1 MTDEHNANDS
11 IDPQST
17 DDGFSRRKFIR
28 GAAASA
34 AGTAGLG
41 VTSEMAAAGTQKR
54 LVVIGQGSGHHTY
67 EIKMKDGGQISRDAS
82 VERHDT
88 ITSRGG
94 ADVLQGE
101 LWNSYKD
108 EYTYTGEIKYVKA
121 DGSLEFEL
129 PDDAFGYKQELTVR
143 GRGQGRH
150 QYELATSSGNIKLV
164 PGTTEYVDSDD
175 GGPFSELMF
184 NSDRVSG
191 ALRNRNQDSYTL
203 ATGAFGGG
211 TAINRIHVKDGRLQF
226 GTGGKPLQTT
236 LTCQYELQIDHS
248 NPRIAGTYSG
258 RTTITVEFSA
268 DRSEVRIV
276 NFPPLT
282 TSYST
287 PAGQVTT
294 TVTRIARNGRKTGT
308 FDPSTGKIRMP
319 LGLKFSHSTALA
331 GSSTA
336 SFDLTTETRNEAGFN
351 LSGDRLGQSGLAL
364 EMVGVGQFQ
373 DGFLD
378 GNHCALKIDG
388 TLSSS
393 PF

>member
-1 MTDEHNANDS
+1 MTDEHNATDS
-11 IDPQST
+11 IDPQAT
-17 DDGFSRRKFIR
+17 DDGVSRRTFIR

-34 AGTAGLG
+34 AGAAGLG
-41 VTSEMAAAGTQKR
+41 ATSKMAAAGTQKR
-54 LVVIGQGSGHHTY
+54 LVVIGRGSGHHTY
-67 EIKMKDGGQISRDAS
+67 EIEMKNGGRISKDAD
-82 VERHDT
+82 VEGHDT

-94 ADVLQGE
+94 SDVLQGD
-101 LWNSYKD
+101 LWNTYRD
-108 EYTYTGEIKYVKA
+108 RYTYTGEIKYVNA
-121 DGSLEFEL
+121 DGSLTFEF
-129 PDDAFGYKQELTVR
+129 PDDAFGHKQELTVR

-150 QYELATSSGNIKLV
+150 QYELATSNGNIELA

-175 GGPFSELMF
+175 GGRFSEFTF
-184 NSDRVSG
+184 NADRISG
-191 ALRNRNQDSYTL
+191 ALRNRNEDSYTL
-203 ATGAFGGG
+203 ASGTFGGG
-211 TAINRIHVKDGRLQF
+211 TTINRIRVKNGRLQF

-258 RTTITVEFSA
+258 QTTITVEFSA
-268 DRSEVRIV
+268 DRSEVRIL

-282 TSYST
+282 ASYST
-287 PAGQVTT
+287 PVGQVTT

-308 FDPSTGKIRMP
+308 FDPSTGKMRMP
-319 LGLKFSHSTALA
+319 LDLKFSHSTSVA

-336 SFDLTTETRNEAGFN
+336 SFDLTTATRNEAGFS
-351 LSGDRLGQSGLAL
+351 LSGDRLGQSALGL

-373 DGFLD
+373 GGFLK
-378 GNHCALKIDG
+378 GNDCALKIDG